1 MSQVDLNN
9 VSATSS
15 LGELGPTTSLQ
26 LMFAKLQ
33 LELAETAK
41 TQAMDKMDA
50 IAKVQDEQKLVSQ
63 LLNEARQAKAD
74 ANSGIAAGTQS
85 ETYSNGTTEKNTKNC
100 TLMSKEMVDYMD
112 AHGLAYDKTGGDYNH
127 SSDEWDVAITAL
139 ESRLEELGTNT
150 QQEMVYV
157 QDYMGQYNSY
167 LQGANTQIANSNQ
180 TLTNLARG
188 SSRQTGRRHPPQGAS
203 MSQITEQ
210 EKDIQSA
217 LLDMAKAAG
226 FTEKEFHTIQA
237 ALEKG
242 ATLADVFNISK
253 DTLESG
259 YAYAYNLYKAG
270 NYKDAE
276 SMFRGLCM
284 YDGDDPRYWMGLAGC
299 LQAREAWQQ
308 AIDTYGMAGVAG
320 GLKDPAPFYYGGLC
334 YLKLGDGE
342 NAAASFRAALGLG
355 DASIPAH
362 KAVHDRIRAL
372 LATLSQSKE

>member
-33 LELAETAK
+33 LELAET
-41 TQAMDKMDA
+41 DKMDA

-188 SSRQTGRRHPPQGAS
+188 Q
-203 MSQITEQ
+203 
-210 EKDIQSA
+210 
-217 LLDMAKAAG
+217 
-226 FTEKEFHTIQA
+226 
-237 ALEKG
+237 
-242 ATLADVFNISK
+242 
-253 DTLESG
+253 
-259 YAYAYNLYKAG
+259 
-270 NYKDAE
+270 
-276 SMFRGLCM
+276 
-284 YDGDDPRYWMGLAGC
+284 
-299 LQAREAWQQ
+299 
-308 AIDTYGMAGVAG
+308 
-320 GLKDPAPFYYGGLC
+320 
-334 YLKLGDGE
+334 
-342 NAAASFRAALGLG
+342 
-355 DASIPAH
+355 
-362 KAVHDRIRAL
+362 
-372 LATLSQSKE
+372 